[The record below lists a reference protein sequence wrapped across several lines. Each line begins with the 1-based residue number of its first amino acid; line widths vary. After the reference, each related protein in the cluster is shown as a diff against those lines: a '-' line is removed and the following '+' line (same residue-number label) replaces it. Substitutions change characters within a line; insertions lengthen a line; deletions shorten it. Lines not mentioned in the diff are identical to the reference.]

1 MKFYLALLTMLLAF
15 LGQNTR
21 AQKATMYIP
30 YQYAMDVDTSIWVL
44 PYLIPVP
51 DDYARIP
58 SITMYSRIGKEIVKM
73 QIHTIEEENS
83 TAVQVELE
91 KALQANLLGWPSGND
106 FQALDYGQV
115 HFQAYP
121 SKQQVKKL
129 RGYHRFAPNYYVV
142 FSVFIGP
149 EFDQLSRFCKSLS
162 KQLETLRLIDPAF
175 IDEQARLPY
184 DQFSNPQE
192 KSATII
198 ALYKDR
204 LKLRPTQNLF
214 LEKPLETTLRK
225 NPLSTFKDS
234 LNLINLHTTPN
245 INAFT
250 CARVSQ
256 EIESLRTKTIPE
268 ERAIWAY
275 LNDPLVIHPDYKA
288 QAGEI
293 ARNSIQKTLH
303 QQLNEVVYISAF
315 ADPLLPKST
324 TYCFQAHNTEHC
336 YFVFAQ
342 LENQN
347 WTFKAALVNS
357 TPTNCIGS
365 TANTEFTVY
374 KGNAST
380 QPDYQ
385 FQLRKNRDAG
395 SLGLGFAPEY
405 RLIQDG
411 VLHTGYNRF
420 VVQTHTAMSEP
431 HFFEAPDLSK
441 YVITYEIKQS
451 YEDYSP
457 QSFGGPFYDSKSIS
471 GKKWNY
477 SRFYNWEKVTFADI
491 VKPNNRSVNYT
502 PSQRAYQSPIYVTDL
517 NSNGFEEAWYVLVSG
532 GKVVMQTGFE
542 ASPEG
547 PMPLDFDESWARNI
561 ANQPGVREMIGLSML
576 EMDPFVNQIKTE
588 SHTNAAPMTTQA
600 IQIEEEHRYIEEK
613 RIMDEVLTY
622 ANEMPIYPGGE
633 HQMQRDLLTNFKY
646 PESVNTQ
653 DVAVTIYLQFI
664 VEKDGS
670 ISNVKTVRGS
680 KNNPEFSNAAET
692 AVKSLKKFTPAKMK
706 GKPVRL
712 TMTIPFKIH
721 LQ

>member
-1 MKFYLALLTMLLAF
+1 MKFYLAFLTALFAF

-30 YQYAMDVDTSIWVL
+30 HQYAMDADTSIWVL

-51 DDYARIP
+51 DDYAKIP
-58 SITMYSRIGKEIVKM
+58 SITMYSRKGKEIVEM
-73 QIHTIEEENS
+73 QIHTLEEENS
-83 TAVQVELE
+83 TANTVELE
-91 KALQANLLGWPSGND
+91 KALQGSLFGWPSGND
-106 FQALDYGQV
+106 FKTLDYGQV

-121 SKQQVKKL
+121 SQQQVKKL

-149 EFDQLSRFCKSLS
+149 EFDHLSRFCKSLS
-162 KQLETLRLIDPAF
+162 EQLETLHLIEPRL

-184 DQFSNPQE
+184 DQFSNPQQ

-198 ALYKDR
+198 TLYKDR
-204 LKLRPTQNLF
+204 LKLRPILNLF
-214 LEKPLETTLRK
+214 LEKPLETALRK
-225 NPLSTFKDS
+225 NPLPTFKDS
-234 LNLINLHTTPN
+234 LNLINRHTTPN

-256 EIESLRTKTIPE
+256 EIESLRTKTISE

-275 LNDPLVIHPDYKA
+275 FNDQLVIHPDYKA
-288 QAGEI
+288 QAREI
-293 ARNSIQKTLH
+293 ARNSIQKTLN

-315 ADPLLPKST
+315 ADPLLREST
-324 TYCFQAHNTEHC
+324 TYCFQAHNTKHC

-342 LENQN
+342 LENQI
-347 WTFKAALVNS
+347 WSYKAVLVNS
-357 TPTNCIGS
+357 TPSNCIGS
-365 TANTEFTVY
+365 TAQTEFTAY
-374 KGNAST
+374 KQNAST

-385 FQLRKNRDAG
+385 LQLRKDRNAG

-405 RLIQDG
+405 RLIQDR

-431 HFFEAPDLSK
+431 LFFEAPDLSK
-441 YVITYEIKQS
+441 YVITYEIKQT

-457 QSFGGPFYDSKSIS
+457 QSFGGPFYGSTSIS
-471 GKKWNY
+471 GKKWSY
-477 SRFYNWEKVTFADI
+477 SRFYNWEKVTYDDMI
-491 VKPNNRSVNYT
+491 KPNAHSANY
-502 PSQRAYQSPIYVTDL
+502 PPAQRAYQSPIYVTDF
-517 NSNGFEEAWYVLVSG
+517 NSNGFEEAWYVVVSEG
-532 GKVVMQTGFE
+532 QVVMQAGVE
-542 ASPEG
+542 ASPKG
-547 PMPLDFDESWARNI
+547 PVPLVFDESWVQNV
-561 ANQPGVREMIGLSML
+561 ANQPGVQEIIHLSSI
-576 EMDPFVNQIKTE
+576 EMDPFATQIKSE
-588 SHTNAAPMTTQA
+588 GHKNEIPAPNST
-600 IQIEEEHRYIEEK
+600 RYIQEEQSK
-613 RIMDEVLTY
+613 NEALTF
-622 ANEMPIYPGGE
+622 ADEMPMYPGGD
-633 HQMQRDLLTNFKY
+633 HQMHQDLLTNFKY

-653 DVAVTIYLQFI
+653 DVKVTIYLQFI

-680 KNNPEFSNAAET
+680 KNYPEFSNAAET
-692 AVKSLKKFTPAKMK
+692 AVKGLKKFKPAKMN

-721 LQ
+721 LR